1 MIISDT
7 ITTIANSTLRIFKSI
22 PSYLGGDKNRPKTVP
37 GPPIAVEA
45 VATVNG
51 HFGRVSFG
59 KPTYDGGSPITSY
72 TVKSIPGGII
82 ATKTGPD
89 GGSITVSGLCV
100 GTTYTF
106 SVIAT
111 NAIGNSTETITLPI
125 TTTGVP
131 SEPISVTA
139 EAISSTSIRL
149 RFNNPTSTGGR
160 NITGYSVIS
169 YPDGKIN
176 TIQGEQSDIIISGLV
191 CGSFHSFCVSAV
203 NGNGVGA
210 KSKLS
215 NMVSPGINFS
225 EHTTAA
231 ISYMLKG
238 KTTGPWNKRLK
249 YDNYDFEF
257 YATTGAQSMFS
268 VLDYPNTM
276 TRNQNF
282 WGKDLDLT
290 GIGAFNCTYP
300 PTPTNTSNTYPG
312 YPNYGS
318 LISRRHVIFAS
329 HAPLGDSISFVKK
342 DGTILPYRILKWSS
356 IIEGSLD
363 IKIGIFAEDVSSD
376 LAIYKVLPSGY
387 RSKLSLPFSAI
398 GTNQFKEAIVLQ
410 SSEYGHYN
418 MLPTD
423 SEMVNFSIPIITGD
437 SGSPVF
443 TVAENNELIL
453 LNCWHHGGPTPD
465 GPFIADFKPAINS
478 AMSEL
483 SKALN
488 LSSDYQLIEVDLC
501 KYPNV

>member
-7 ITTIANSTLRIFKSI
+7 ITQITNSTLRAIKSI

-37 GPPIAVEA
+37 GPPIAAEA

-51 HFGRVSFG
+51 HFGRVSFT
-59 KPTYDGGSPITSY
+59 KPTYDGGSPIISY
-72 TVKSIPGGII
+72 TVKSSPGGIV
-82 ATKTGPD
+82 ATKAGPD
-89 GGSITVSGLCV
+89 GGSVTVSGLNF
-100 GTTYTF
+100 GTVYTF

-111 NAIGNSTETITLPI
+111 NAIGNSTETITRPI

-131 SEPISVTA
+131 SEPLSVTA
-139 EAISSTSIRL
+139 EPISSTSIRL

-160 NITGYSVIS
+160 DITGYSVIS
-169 YPDGKIN
+169 YPDGKIS
-176 TIQGEQSDIIISGLV
+176 TIQGERNDIIISELV
-191 CGSFHSFCVSAV
+191 CGSLHSFCVSAV

-215 NMVSPGINFS
+215 NMVSSCINFS
-225 EHTTAA
+225 EHTTAT
-231 ISYMLKG
+231 ISSMLKG
-238 KTTGPWNKRLK
+238 ITPGPWNKRRA

-257 YATTGAQSMFS
+257 YRTTGAQSMFS
-268 VLDYPNTM
+268 VLDYPKTM

-300 PTPTNTSNTYPG
+300 PTPINASNTYPG

-342 DGTILPYRILKWSS
+342 DGTILPYRISKWSS
-356 IIEGSLD
+356 VIEGSLD
-363 IKIGIFAEDVSSD
+363 IKIGIFSEDVSTD
-376 LAIYKVLPSGY
+376 LAIYKVLPSEY
-387 RSKLSLPFSAI
+387 KSKVSLPFSAI
-398 GTNQFKEAIVLQ
+398 GTNQFKETTILECH
-410 SSEYGHYN
+410 SYGHYN
-418 MLPTD
+418 ILPTD
-423 SEMVNFSIPIITGD
+423 SDMASFSIPIITGD

-453 LNCWHHGGPTPD
+453 LNCWHHGGSTPD
-465 GPFIADFKPAINS
+465 GPFIADFKPVINS

-488 LSSDYQLIEVDLC
+488 LSSDYQLIEVDLS
-501 KYPNV
+501 KYPSV